1 MPGAETRG
9 DHVAEAPAP
18 WRIWA
23 QDPAPRSFI
32 DTNILVYADSDDEPA
47 KQQVAALLIA
57 FVITTRSGVISTQV
71 LNEYTNVALRKLGLS
86 HNRLREQLR
95 FYQQFEIVTVTPEI
109 THAAVDLHQTRSISF
124 YDALIVAT
132 AQIAGCARVYSEDI
146 NTGEMIGG
154 VRVVN
159 PFASE

>member
-1 MPGAETRG
+1 MPGIERR
-9 DHVAEAPAP
+9 DDRLDEVPAP

-47 KQQVAALLIA
+47 KQQAAALLIA
-57 FVITTRSGVISTQV
+57 FVISTRSGVISTQV
-71 LNEYTNVALRKLGLS
+71 LNEYTNVALRKLGVKHS
-86 HNRLREQLR
+86 RLREQLR
-95 FYQQFEIVTVTPEI
+95 FYQQFEVVTVTPDI

-124 YDALIVAT
+124 YDALIMAA
-132 AQIAGCARVYSEDI
+132 AQIAGCARVYSEDM
-146 NTGEMIGG
+146 NAGEAVGG

-159 PFASE
+159 PFS